1 MQRQWGVVCTR
12 GGKLDSHQSCSYSRQ
27 NQELL
32 GLCCGRRSKLL
43 QVGQSPAAPTAAVRV
58 RREGGSAA
66 LKQKCLLKKT
76 KKHSKQPIKNPK
88 LRFVGETTSFLP
100 RSISVL
106 MLGLLS
112 APLSAPC
119 TIKEDGPLPPCTAHN
134 GCSMGSL

>member
-1 MQRQWGVVCTR
+1 MGNSLHSR
-12 GGKLDSHQSCSYSRQ
+12 GEVGLSPKLQLFPAEPGIVRTVLWKEKQAAAGGAEPCSPDCR
-27 NQELL
+27 
-32 GLCCGRRSKLL
+32 CRS
-43 QVGQSPAAPTAAVRV
+43 
-58 RREGGSAA
+58 EGGSAA
-66 LKQKCLLKKT
+66 LKQKCLLKT
-76 KKHSKQPIKNPK
+76 KKHSKQPTKNPK